1 MFNYLKYVKN
11 YFSGIEEFS
20 SSFIQIQNNEIS
32 EGKLFVKNKR
42 IRIEYNYP
50 SNIIFVL
57 KKNKAMYYNKDL
69 EEVQYFNPKETAGN
83 LLLNIFYEEDFLSNF
98 KKYIVAFMLYLG
110 DKNNLLYFGIIL
122 VILSIIL
129 YFFNISSK

>member
-1 MFNYLKYVKN
+1 MAILTETESRPGLIGYEETNKPLYSEIETETTKQILKEYEQKKQETVLDLTLN
-11 YFSGIEEFS
+11 
-20 SSFIQIQNNEIS
+20 QIIDNTVMMV
-32 EGKLFVKNKR
+32 GDFTKD
-42 IRIEYNYP
+42 YM
-50 SNIIFVL
+50 L
-57 KKNKAMYYNKDL
+57 KIHEVTL
-69 EEVQYFNPKETAGN
+69 EDKIYGE
-83 LLLNIFYEEDFLSNF
+83 EEDFLSNF